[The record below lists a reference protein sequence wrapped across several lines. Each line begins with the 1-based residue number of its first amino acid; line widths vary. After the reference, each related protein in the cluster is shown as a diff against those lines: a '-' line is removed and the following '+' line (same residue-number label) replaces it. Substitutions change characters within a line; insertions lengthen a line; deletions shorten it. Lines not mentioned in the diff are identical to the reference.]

1 MIATP
6 RTVTMNKDVKYKKA
20 VAKPARDR
28 QTSVTRGSR
37 PVVSRDPRKL
47 STQSSFMSSTSVSGQ
62 RRLSREEI
70 INEME
75 KEQDAIVVRLLR
87 EIEGLKEEN
96 SRLKNQ
102 LHHPVP
108 TRKSSPFLES
118 ESAIFDEEEC
128 NYSYTLDTS
137 MRKFSDGASKRTV
150 LPLTPKDSVTH
161 IAHRPRRL
169 SRNASM
175 SNGTSISDTVFP
187 IETKI
192 NSAPITSRNF
202 SPADL
207 PHHTL
212 LPRSLS
218 GGFSSNDLTETG
230 ALLHDRRRRSSN
242 YSLDGSNSLKADL
255 MAKRFQTGSLK

>member
-1 MIATP
+1 MIATS
-6 RTVTMNKDVKYKKA
+6 RTVNMNKESKYKRA
-20 VAKPARDR
+20 VAKPPRDR
-28 QTSVTRGSR
+28 QTSLTRAMR
-37 PVVSRDPRKL
+37 PAVARDPRRL
-47 STQSSFMSSTSVSGQ
+47 STSSTPTSSSVAGQ

-87 EIEGLKEEN
+87 EIETLKEEN

-102 LHHPVP
+102 LSHPSL
-108 TRKSSPFLES
+108 TRRSSPFLES
-118 ESAIFDEEEC
+118 ESAILDDDDC
-128 NYSYTLDTS
+128 NYGYTFDTPTL
-137 MRKFSDGASKRTV
+137 KFSEGASKRAV
-150 LPLTPKDSVTH
+150 LPLTPKDSTTH
-161 IAHRPRRL
+161 IAHRSKRS

-175 SNGTSISDTVFP
+175 SSGTSISDTIFP

-192 NSAPITSRNF
+192 NSAPMTNRNL
-202 SPADL
+202 SSADL
-207 PHHTL
+207 PHRTL

-218 GGFSSNDLTETG
+218 GGFSPSDLTEPG

>member
-1 MIATP
+1 MSGTSK
-6 RTVTMNKDVKYKKA
+6 TMNSSKDSKHKKA
-20 VAKPARDR
+20 VAKPSRER
-28 QTSVTRGSR
+28 QTSITRAMR
-37 PVVSRDPRKL
+37 PAVPRDPRRL
-47 STQSSFMSSTSVSGQ
+47 STSSSPSSSPISAQ

-87 EIEGLKEEN
+87 EIETLKEEN

-108 TRKSSPFLES
+108 ARRSSPFFES
-118 ESAIFDEEEC
+118 ESAILDDDDC
-128 NYSYTLDTS
+128 NYSYTFDTPTI
-137 MRKFSDGASKRTV
+137 KHSDGASRRAV
-150 LPLTPKDSVTH
+150 LPLTPKGSMTH
-161 IAHRPRRL
+161 ISYRARRS

-175 SNGTSISDTVFP
+175 SNGTSISDTIFP

-192 NSAPITSRNF
+192 NSAPIGNRNLP
-202 SPADL
+202 SADL
-207 PHHTL
+207 SHHTL

-218 GGFSSNDLTETG
+218 GVSSSDLTETG

-242 YSLDGSNSLKADL
+242 YSIDGSNSLKACL
-255 MAKRFQTGSLK
+255 LYTSRCV

>member
-1 MIATP
+1 MIATS
-6 RTVTMNKDVKYKKA
+6 RAVNMNKESKHKKA
-20 VAKPARDR
+20 VAKPCRER
-28 QTSVTRGSR
+28 QTSVTRAMR
-37 PVVSRDPRKL
+37 PAVARDPRRL
-47 STQSSFMSSTSVSGQ
+47 STSSSPSSSPMSAQ

-87 EIEGLKEEN
+87 EIETLKEQI

-108 TRKSSPFLES
+108 ARRSSPFFEG
-118 ESAIFDEEEC
+118 ESAILDDDDC
-128 NYSYTLDTS
+128 NYGYTLDTP
-137 MRKFSDGASKRTV
+137 KLKLTDGASRHTV
-150 LPLTPKDSVTH
+150 LPLTPKDSMTH
-161 IAHRPRRL
+161 ISHSARRS
-169 SRNASM
+169 SRNASI
-175 SNGTSISDTVFP
+175 SNGTSISDTIFP

-192 NSAPITSRNF
+192 HSAPTTNRNLP
-202 SPADL
+202 SADL

-218 GGFSSNDLTETG
+218 GISSSDLTESG